1 MQTGNNSIQSE
12 SGAHAPASQALPT
25 RATAAIMADIP
36 TRRGPYPKLKTWPAL
51 APAVAVHLNMGTHS
65 HFRVPVKM
73 MRKCGM
79 HPERGV
85 QVAVLVDRVI
95 IWGDENGGPYQQDAE
110 SKQFLLARAGV
121 GPRVTQANFAIVE
134 GPDYLVITTRNEALK
149 LAGDAPVQE
158 HNRWEKMT
166 SKSVAQRDDLLTA
179 QSLQVLG
186 WQDVNLFHT
195 NCRTKTGIANVAGR
209 LWWMAGMFAGDPIRF
224 TRYKNAT
231 VIEKATLAEQHSV
244 LCQTKAGQPRHY
256 IGASLFDLHK
266 ADCVRIIATPGRL
279 IVTRAESDIG
289 ALCSGTPPTVRC
301 SKQAKAPTFKPAAPE
316 NALAAESLE
325 VLALRD
331 VKKSGA
337 NLTLIG
343 RIWTAAG
350 FERFAPARMRLY
362 ANAVVIEKCEEHE
375 KDFLIGSPANR
386 LPYRNLGLA
395 HTVLANANH
404 VRVLVT
410 EGRLVL
416 TARNSDLGRKFRHV
430 EPWPSARGEVAAFVE
445 KVLRGAE
452 PEVPAVEVSSYP
464 VPEGR
469 RLQIQ
474 GKWLAEFG
482 FKPGVQY
489 DVAANKGEVL
499 LRLAA
504 TGGATVT
511 EHSPGRAKLYV
522 PAQSLDALNTDKVR
536 VLGRQGEL
544 RLVPQAA

>member
-12 SGAHAPASQALPT
+12 SGAHAPASLALPT
-25 RATAAIMADIP
+25 RTTAAVMAEIP
-36 TRRGPYPKLKTWPAL
+36 TRRGPYPKLKSWPRL
-51 APAVAVHLNMGTHS
+51 APAVAVHLNLGTHS

-95 IWGDENGGPYQQDAE
+95 IWGDEHGGPYHQDAE

-149 LAGDAPVQE
+149 MAGDAPVKE
-158 HNRWEKMT
+158 NNRWEKMS
-166 SKSVAQRDDLLTA
+166 SKSVAQRDDMLEA
-179 QSLQVLG
+179 QSLPVLG

-195 NCRTKTGIANVAGR
+195 NCRTKTGIASVAGR

-231 VIEKATLAEQHSV
+231 VIEKATTAEQHSV
-244 LCQTKAGQPRHY
+244 LCQTTSGMPRHY

-266 ADCVRIIATPGRL
+266 TDRVRIIATPGRL
-279 IVTRAESDIG
+279 IVTRAESDLG
-289 ALCSGTPPTVRC
+289 ALCTGTPPIIQC
-301 SKQAKAPTFKPAAPE
+301 AKQTKAPTYKPATPE
-316 NALAAESLE
+316 HALAADGLE

-331 VKKSGA
+331 FKQHSPSLA
-337 NLTLIG
+337 LAG
-343 RIWTAAG
+343 RIWSAAG
-350 FERFAPARMRLY
+350 FERMAPARMVAY
-362 ANAVVIEKCEEHE
+362 SNAVVIEPCSEAEM
-375 KDFLIGSPANR
+375 DFRIGSPSMAH
-386 LPYRNLGLA
+386 PYRTISLA
-395 HTVLANANH
+395 PTVLARETH
-404 VRVLVT
+404 IRVLVT
-410 EGRLVL
+410 KGRMIL
-416 TARNSDLGRKFRHV
+416 TARNSDIGRKFRHV
-430 EPWPSARGEVAAFVE
+430 EQWPTVPAAVVAFMEKLRRGP
-445 KVLRGAE
+445 E

-489 DVAANKGEVL
+489 DVAENKGEVL

-522 PAQSLDALNTDKVR
+522 PAQSLDTLNTDKVR